1 MKLHSTPNRN
11 ASLAKANLVLEAFTE
26 ETPELGVMD
35 LARRVGLNK
44 STASR
49 FVSTL
54 VQLGLLERTES
65 GRKLRLSLRL
75 FEIGMLAAR
84 NRPLVIEAKPLLRKL
99 LEETGETVWLGLPL
113 AGQVTF
119 VAVLE
124 AAGDSARIEPGR
136 AYQPG
141 SVVLRQLCSG
151 DPPTESDRG
160 ASHGRG
166 DIALDRGET
175 IAETLLEIAPVFA
188 RTGAMV
194 GALGI
199 APADDASNPT
209 QRHDLLLGAASQLSL
224 RLGFARAMRVASA
237 SPDYRAAQKIA

>member
-84 NRPLVIEAKPLLRKL
+84 NRPVVAEATPLLRQL
-99 LEETGETVWLGLPL
+99 LDETGQTAWLGLPV
-113 AGQVTF
+113 GGRVTF
-119 VAVLE
+119 VSVLE
-124 AAGDSARIEPGR
+124 PAGNPSRIEQGR
-136 AYQPG
+136 VYDPG
-141 SVVLRQLCSG
+141 SVALRHLCDPESG
-151 DPPTESDRG
+151 NGPAEGPF
-160 ASHGRG
+160 GRA
-166 DIALDRGET
+166 DIVLDRGET
-175 IAETLLEIAPVFA
+175 VPGTVLEIAPVFA

-194 GALGI
+194 GALGL
-199 APADDASNPT
+199 APVQLDAPPAL
-209 QRHDLLLGAASQLSL
+209 RREGLLRAASQLSL

-237 SPDYRAAQKIA
+237 SPDYRSAQKIA